1 MILTISRTRNKAVA
15 IAIMGNWLS
24 NFVVV
29 MITPLGLEELNYKFY
44 IIWAIF
50 CCSFAPIVYF
60 LYPETARKSL
70 EEIDIEFRESPGI
83 LRGRFRRSETIRS
96 VENIVKENDSGVSA
110 AEMKTTAEEKF
121 YTELD

>member
-1 MILTISRTRNKAVA
+1 MRNKFTVTLPNRHDPNYSRTRNKAVA

-29 MITPLGLEELNYKFY
+29 MVTPLGLATLNYKFY
-44 IIWAIF
+44 IIWATF

-70 EEIDIEFRESPGI
+70 EEIDIEFTKKPGV
-83 LRGRFRRSETIRS
+83 LRGRFQRSETISS
-96 VENIVKENDSGVSA
+96 VEHTAKDNDL
-110 AEMKTTAEEKF
+110 
-121 YTELD
+121 ELFGGE